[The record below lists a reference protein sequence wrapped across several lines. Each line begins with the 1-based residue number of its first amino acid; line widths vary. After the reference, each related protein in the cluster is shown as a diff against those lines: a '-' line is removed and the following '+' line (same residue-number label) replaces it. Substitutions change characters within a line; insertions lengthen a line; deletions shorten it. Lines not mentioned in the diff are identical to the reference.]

1 MGAHGGTFTR
11 RVSCRC
17 YCGYRRC
24 CCCCS
29 YGARQCARTRTTV
42 GRHGVTTRSQ
52 HRVVL
57 SCPEVGRWPLG
68 CSFSLTLGFFL
79 QHVLSR
85 SPLFSLTFL
94 FSFSFFLSLFL
105 SFSYSLALSRA
116 KRDVGDGGSFSLP
129 PPDRPLS
136 SRNDVYVL
144 SVAPSALSPGLS
156 LSRRVHEKFECA
168 EIVSS
173 GRARTRDSR
182 LARGARYDLAAQ
194 FTAHST
200 ETPQGHSTT
209 TRHGKR

>member
-24 CCCCS
+24 CCCS
-29 YGARQCARTRTTV
+29 YGARRCARTRTTV

-79 QHVLSR
+79 QHVLS
-85 SPLFSLTFL
+85 LFSLTFL
-94 FSFSFFLSLFL
+94 FSFSFFLSL
-105 SFSYSLALSRA
+105 SSSYSLALSRA
-116 KRDVGDGGSFSLP
+116 RNETSATAAAFPCRPRIARSRRVTTYTFSRWPERALPGALSLAPRARKIRMRRDSQQRASENARL
-129 PPDRPLS
+129 
-136 SRNDVYVL
+136 
-144 SVAPSALSPGLS
+144 APSA
-156 LSRRVHEKFECA
+156 RRVT
-168 EIVSS
+168 I
-173 GRARTRDSR
+173 
-182 LARGARYDLAAQ
+182 AAQ